1 MKKESH
7 KCALE
12 CDSKGSWKGKIPVP
26 MVDHIFSFLKYLE
39 EHHSLKG
46 FCLENL
52 RLVLIARNMIHLP
65 SRHKDMKDLCF
76 VVQELENTSWQ

>member
-1 MKKESH
+1 M
-7 KCALE
+7 C
-12 CDSKGSWKGKIPVP
+12 
-26 MVDHIFSFLKYLE
+26 LKYLE

-52 RLVLIARNMIHLP
+52 RLVLISRNMIHLP

>member
-1 MKKESH
+1 MRIKV
-7 KCALE
+7 E
-12 CDSKGSWKGKIPVP
+12 CLPQLKQYQKASIGKP
-26 MVDHIFSFLKYLE
+26 MCLKYLE

-65 SRHKDMKDLCF
+65 SRHKDIEGSVFCGSRTRKY
-76 VVQELENTSWQ
+76 